1 MVWTRECNAAQMNQ
15 VWVNGSALGTL
26 WATASRLL
34 RRERWPEF
42 RWFPPSPRRQL
53 WLVRHNAVMPTQ
65 PTVAL
70 RALIDDRYADLM
82 ARCRAAGIPVHDD
95 AGVGECIRR
104 TLMASDFAFDVWSRQ
119 LELLSPQGLDLL
131 RSSHDASHRSST
143 LALPE
148 DEVGCLKALRRFRHA
163 EALRLVFRDVNG
175 LDDLPETLSATSVLY
190 EVLLA
195 AALAWSARA
204 LVARYGQSRDQD
216 GNAQQMVVIGFGKLG
231 GSELNFS
238 SDIDLVLAYPQGG
251 QSDGARPLDNS
262 EYFVRLGRQLVRLL
276 NEPTMDGI
284 CARVDLRLRP
294 FGNAGRLALSFGAM
308 EQYYQSEGRD
318 WERYAWIKA
327 RPVAGDRHAGRQ
339 LEELL
344 RPFVYRK
351 YLDYT
356 AFAGLREMKALIDA
370 EVARKDLADNLK
382 LGPGGIREI
391 EFIVQLTQL
400 IRAGR
405 EPSLRVRGLL
415 PALVECEARGHIGTQ
430 RARLLR
436 EAYMLLR
443 QVENRVQ
450 MLRDAQTHDI
460 PEDAL
465 SRERIALSLDY
476 PDWETLN
483 ATLAVHRGAVSE
495 EFAAVLMPE
504 GGRATAVPIADK
516 LLWQQACDESLTAS
530 ALEASGLS
538 PGAELADALLKL
550 PQAAPVRAMSARSR
564 EQLDH
569 LMPQLL
575 DAARSSAAPVPCLL
589 RLCRLMQ
596 AVARRSSYLALLEE
610 QPNARRRLVQLFG
623 DSAFLA
629 ERVIAQP
636 LLLDDVL
643 DPRIDQLPFKR
654 ADINA
659 EITRVLAALDE
670 REAEAELERIN
681 EFKAST
687 AFRLGLAFNDG
698 RVDAVAT
705 ARRLATLAESVV
717 IAVTA
722 LSERELMV
730 QHGRLLGAGSGF
742 AVLGYGSMGGKE
754 LGFASDLDLVFVYDT
769 QRARALSDGERPLEG
784 VRWYQRLA
792 QRILNWLTVLT
803 RAGRL
808 YEVDSRLRPDG
819 SKGLLVSSL
828 DTFAAYQKSRAWTWE
843 HQALLRARPVAG
855 DAALNAQLANVRHD
869 ILAVARDRAIVFA
882 EVSSMRQRWRAER
895 DRSDKRQLDLKQG
908 HGGLLDI
915 EFLLQGLVLAHASD
929 YPLLLDVTANS
940 AMIEACRAAGLLD
953 ANQAAILTVAHADL
967 LRRSL
972 TCTMDLRPRLAVR
985 DGELQQVSAGVRDVA
1000 ERLGFSFG

>member
-1 MVWTRECNAAQMNQ
+1 MAAHE
-15 VWVNGSALGTL
+15 S
-26 WATASRLL
+26 
-34 RRERWPEF
+34 EE
-42 RWFPPSPRRQL
+42 
-53 WLVRHNAVMPTQ
+53 
-65 PTVAL
+65 L
-70 RALIDDRYADLM
+70 RALIDDRYADLL
-82 ARCRAAGIPVHDD
+82 ARCRQ
-95 AGVGECIRR
+95 AGVCVQHDAEVAERIRR
-104 TLMASDFAFDVWSRQ
+104 TLLASDFAFDTWSRQ
-119 LELLSPQGLDLL
+119 VELLSASGLERFHSSRAADARIEDL
-131 RSSHDASHRSST
+131 S
-143 LALPE
+143 LPD
-148 DEVGCLKALRRFRHA
+148 DEADCLKALRRFRHA

-175 LDDLPETLSATSVLY
+175 LDGLPDTLSATSVLY
-190 EVLLA
+190 EVLLDV
-195 AALAWSARA
+195 ALAWSERA
-204 LVARYGQSRDQD
+204 LAARYGYSRSHD
-216 GNAQQMVVIGFGKLG
+216 GEAQRMVVVGFGKLG
-231 GSELNFS
+231 GNELNFS

-276 NEPTMDGI
+276 HEPTMDGI

-308 EQYYQSEGRD
+308 EQYYQNEGRD

-327 RPVAGDRHAGRQ
+327 RPVAGDREACEQ

-344 RPFVYRK
+344 RPFIYRK

-400 IRAGR
+400 IRGGR

-415 PALVECEARGHIGTQ
+415 PALAECEARGHIATT
-430 RARLLR
+430 RAELLR
-436 EAYMLLR
+436 AAYVLLR
-443 QVENRVQ
+443 RVENRVQ
-450 MLRDAQTHDI
+450 MLRDAQTHDV
-460 PEDAL
+460 PEDRL
-465 SRERIALSLDY
+465 TRERIALSLDY
-476 PDWETLN
+476 PGWEALDAAL
-483 ATLAVHRGAVSE
+483 ATHRANVSE
-495 EFAAVLMPE
+495 EFAAVLMPQ
-504 GGRATAVPIADK
+504 GGRAAIVPVADR
-516 LLWQQACDESLTAS
+516 LLWKKACDESLDAA
-530 ALEASGLS
+530 ALESSGFV
-538 PGAELADALLKL
+538 PGRELAEALLKL

-564 EQLDH
+564 ERLDH

-575 DAARSSAAPVPCLL
+575 DAARLSAAPVPCLL

-610 QPNARRRLVQLFG
+610 QPGARKRLVQLFG

-629 ERVIAQP
+629 ERVITQP

-654 ADINA
+654 AEITA
-659 EITRVLAALDE
+659 EITRVLATLDAP
-670 REAEAELERIN
+670 EAEAELERIN
-681 EFKAST
+681 EFKASS

-705 ARRLATLAESVV
+705 ARRLATLAESIV

-722 LSERELMV
+722 LSERELVV
-730 QHGRLLGAGSGF
+730 QHGRLPGAGSGF

-769 QRARALSDGERPLEG
+769 RRARLMSDGDRPLEG

-792 QRILNWLTVLT
+792 QRVINWLTVLT

-828 DTFAAYQKSRAWTWE
+828 ETFAAYQKSRAWTWE

-855 DAALNAQLANVRHD
+855 DALLNAELADVRRE
-869 ILAVARDRAIVFA
+869 ILAVARDRATVFD
-882 EVSSMRQRWRAER
+882 EVSSMRQRWRVER
-895 DRSDKRQLDLKQG
+895 DRSNGHQLDLKQG

-915 EFLLQGLVLAHASD
+915 EFLLQGLVLAHASAHPD
-929 YPLLLDVTANS
+929 LLDVTANA
-940 AMIEACRAAGLLD
+940 AMIEACRIAALLD
-953 ANQAAILTVAHADL
+953 TSQASILAAAHADL
-967 LRRSL
+967 LHRSL
-972 TCTMDLRPRLAVR
+972 TCTMDLRSRLAAR
-985 DGELQQVSAGVRDVA
+985 DAELQQLCAGVDDVA
-1000 ERLGFSFG
+1000 QSLGFTFH